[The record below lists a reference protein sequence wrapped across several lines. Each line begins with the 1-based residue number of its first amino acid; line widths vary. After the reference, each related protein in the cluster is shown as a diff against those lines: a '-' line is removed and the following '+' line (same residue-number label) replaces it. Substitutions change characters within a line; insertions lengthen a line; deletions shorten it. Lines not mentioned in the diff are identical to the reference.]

1 MVGRA
6 GLRFDLRRRYVARRS
21 LVGAAFLY
29 TNATKASGG
38 PPLDGE
44 TSGTGKAR
52 STRYYYWPETGAT
65 NAAQSQ
71 STVAT
76 MTVCLVR
83 NRGVQGSAKWYLTG
97 QTLRVRFT
105 TPGAR
110 RVWQNFGRWMGS
122 RRHIPPWDVYWAQLE
137 QVTDEFAVSDGS
149 QRLSWWMRNVAD

>member
-122 RRHIPPWDVYWAQLE
+122 RRHIPPLDVCWAPWE
-137 QVTDEFAVSDGS
+137 QVTDGFFDPLKLAPH
-149 QRLSWWMRNVAD
+149 R